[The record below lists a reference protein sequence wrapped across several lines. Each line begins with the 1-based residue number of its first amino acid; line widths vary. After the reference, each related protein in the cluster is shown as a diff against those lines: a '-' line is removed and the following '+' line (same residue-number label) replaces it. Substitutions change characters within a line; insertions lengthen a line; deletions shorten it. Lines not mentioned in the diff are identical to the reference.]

1 MTDWK
6 SALRA
11 DPIPWLMD
19 NACPPIRYR
28 ALTELLGLGRDDAD
42 VQKTRQEAL
51 NDYRPAVQL
60 ARKQKKDGTWG
71 GAIHASDPRKFQNC
85 LENCLSMLLEYGW
98 NRDTKAV
105 RDAAKVLR
113 SFLTAKKDIKLFEFA
128 KLVKADSRRE
138 TYYRWF
144 LRVLALGLLI
154 RAGYLDQRSRLAIL
168 ELLELTAGF
177 VEDPVSR
184 DPVEEIGA
192 DYPLIR
198 AAAWRDGYPFFPD
211 RYALQV
217 FAFSEWLLDGELAK
231 VRLKKIFDFVMSEN
245 YQRLAPELGLVKT
258 AKGSFVK
265 GHGIR
270 FRPLDFYQK
279 NGNIDEL
286 LTNLELMARLGLVN
300 RYPLL
305 ISHLEWLQSQQ
316 GKDGRWSLPTKLWSD
331 TGRWSTLL
339 RLEKDWRSPAR
350 KEADMT
356 FRVLLILKNQ
366 WEAQIRMLDRRDDGY
381 PI

>member
-11 DPIPWLMD
+11 DPIPWLLD
-19 NACPPIRYR
+19 SACPPIRYR
-28 ALTELLGLGRDDAD
+28 VLTELLERDRDDPD
-42 VQKTRQEAL
+42 VQQARGETFNE
-51 NDYRPAVQL
+51 YRPALQL
-60 ARKQKKDGTWG
+60 ARKQKKDGSWG
-71 GAIHASDPRKFQNC
+71 GSIHAADPRKFQNC
-85 LENCLSMLLEYGW
+85 LENALGMLLEYGW
-98 NRDTKAV
+98 SRDVKPV
-105 RDAAKVLR
+105 RDAARVMR
-113 SFLTAKKDIKLFEFA
+113 SFLTAKKDLKLYEFT
-128 KLVKADSRRE
+128 KLVKADTRRE
-138 TYYRWF
+138 TYYRCF

-154 RAGYLDQRSRLAIL
+154 RAGYLDQKSRQGIL
-168 ELLELTAGF
+168 ELLEMTAGF

-192 DYPLIR
+192 DHPLIR
-198 AAAWRDGYPFFPD
+198 AAAWRDGYPFIPD

-217 FAFSEWLLDGELAK
+217 FAYSPWLLGGELAK
-231 VRLKKIFDFVMSEN
+231 VRLKKIFDYVMSEG
-245 YQRLAPELGLVKT
+245 YQRLAPGLGLVKT

-286 LTNLELMARLGLVN
+286 LVNLELLARLGLVN

-305 ISHLEWLQSQQ
+305 MAHLEWLQSQQ
-316 GKDGRWSLPTKLWSD
+316 GKEGRWSLPTKLWSD
-331 TGRWSTLL
+331 TSRWSTLL

-356 FRVLLILKNQ
+356 FRVLLILKYQ
-366 WEAQIRMLDRRDDGY
+366 WERQIQMLNRGDNGY